1 MVFFETVSGGVLLII
16 LTKLVI
22 FTVVLVRVNF
32 EEKAVLEANQFIVL
46 VELGS
51 AFRSHQSINE
61 SLIKSVANSLN
72 SFIIHRDD
80 IRVVEMAEILAAEK
94 VAPFLGLG
102 ELNTVSL
109 G

>member
-1 MVFFETVSGGVLLII
+1 LVFFETVSGGVLLII
-16 LTKLVI
+16 LAKFVI

-32 EEKAVLEANQFIVL
+32 EEEAVLEANQFIVL

-51 AFRSHQSINE
+51 AFSSNQSIYE
-61 SLIKSVANSLN
+61 SLIKRVGCSL
-72 SFIIHRDD
+72 SSLIIHKDL
-80 IRVVEMAEILAAEK
+80 RVVEMAEILAAEK